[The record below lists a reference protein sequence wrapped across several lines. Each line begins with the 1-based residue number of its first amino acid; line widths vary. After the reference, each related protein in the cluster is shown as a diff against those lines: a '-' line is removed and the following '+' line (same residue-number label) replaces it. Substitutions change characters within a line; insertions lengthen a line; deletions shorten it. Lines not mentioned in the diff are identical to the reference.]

1 MPISAAAAA
10 LGAAGISAAG
20 GLLGTAAS
28 NQASAKQ
35 AKINREFQERMSN
48 TAFQRAADDLEA
60 AGLNRIL
67 ALGSPA
73 STPGGAQGQVYNY
86 GSPIEAGVNAGI
98 GAYSSAQ
105 QGAVSEATVGKI
117 IQETSVLS
125 EREKSIAVQS
135 ELWQAMKPAIQALG
149 ATVEKSSAGYMEILD
164 LVTGQGMINK
174 IANLM
179 SAADEKSTAAMKAMG
194 DYFNTSVQELK
205 DLARRY
211 QEGENYLGSGGPQ

>member
-1 MPISAAAAA
+1 MAISAAAAA

-73 STPGGAQGQVYNY
+73 STPGGAMGQVYNY

-98 GAYSSAQ
+98 GAYSSAK
-105 QGAVSEATVGKI
+105 QGQSIDATVKNLTANTSLANTKNLQELEKTKIYQAMAPIIAQAGKDFGQLVAFMRDPARI
-117 IQETSVLS
+117 
-125 EREKSIAVQS
+125 S
-135 ELWQAMKPAIQALG
+135 ELRMILRNETDTMRSTLNQLLGEIYGSKYKGSAIEEFISPG
-149 ATVEKSSAGYMEILD
+149 S
-164 LVTGQGMINK
+164 IN
-174 IANLM
+174 
-179 SAADEKSTAAMKAMG
+179 
-194 DYFNTSVQELK
+194 
-205 DLARRY
+205 
-211 QEGENYLGSGGPQ
+211 LGSGGPQ